1 MKTQI
6 YLPSFT
12 QGVSQQT
19 DKLKL
24 PTQVKEVVNG
34 YPSLLDGL
42 VKRPPTEH
50 IKKILDGKLPNSYS
64 LIFSKDTNEKYILII
79 NNDGIKIF
87 DLEGNL
93 KEIKSEIGFD
103 YIKCDNPQYDLI
115 TCIVGEHI
123 FILNKKV
130 KAKMIDEDYPNPY
143 PNSALIY
150 VKQGNIQADYK
161 IFIDDVEKAS
171 YATSNEESTCKT
183 NNIAS
188 NLSSALIKNLPA
200 DDWNISLK
208 GSVILLQNKKGNDFD
223 ISVQDSNGERSLF
236 CFKSIAETVDDLP
249 NVAPADYIVK
259 ILNNRQNSS
268 DDYWVR
274 FKPNKEDVTKM
285 TSGNWIECPCP
296 GVKYKFDNTTL
307 PHALVKNEDNTFSFI
322 RLDYTQRR
330 CGDDNS
336 AALPNFINNT
346 ITDILVYKARLCF
359 LSADRYLAS
368 DPTDIY
374 SFCKETTITELDS
387 DPIDIPASNINTA
400 NLLYA
405 LPFNKDLILFS
416 KKQQHV
422 LSTSSILSNKTIGI
436 GTITNF
442 ECSEKVKPVS
452 SGSNMYFAYEKGDYT
467 GIREFFIDQS
477 QALDADDTTL
487 HVSNFIPKNVFNMT
501 VSTLEN
507 NLILQSEETADIIY
521 LYKFFYQN
529 AQKQQSAWV
538 KWELNANIIKVNF
551 IDNIL
556 YMLIQYNDGLY
567 FEKIDFTANRYDI
580 NYSTKQGRNIQFNSC
595 LDRKVIIEDC
605 EYKAENDITII
616 KIPYL
621 SNKEIVV
628 IDENGQEID
637 VIESIKN
644 EDNTTTLK
652 LSGFYS
658 KVVAGINYSF
668 YVKLPTIYLRDES
681 GLKVIEGDLQLL
693 DIQFSLSK
701 TGFLRVDVTPLY
713 ADTMTYEYDGK
724 ILDTPACELD
734 TTPITND
741 VFNVPIFSLNKE
753 VEIELRNDTY
763 LPVQIIDAV
772 VWADFIR
779 E

>member
-24 PTQVKEVVNG
+24 PTQVKEVING

-42 VKRPPTEH
+42 IKRPPTEH
-50 IKKILDGKLPNSYS
+50 IKKLLNGKLSNSYS
-64 LIFSKDTNEKYILII
+64 LIFQKDTNEKYILII
-79 NNDGIKIF
+79 NNSGIQIF
-87 DLEGNL
+87 DLEGNP
-93 KEIKSEIGFD
+93 KEIKSDIGYD
-103 YIKCDNPQYDLI
+103 YIKCDNPKYDLT

-123 FILNKKV
+123 FILNKV
-130 KAKMIDEDYPNPY
+130 ITAKMLDDKYPNPY

-150 VKQGNIQADYK
+150 VKQGNIQSDYK
-161 IFIDDVEKAS
+161 IFIDDTEKAS
-171 YATSNEESTCKT
+171 YSTSNEESTCKT

-200 DDWNISLK
+200 EDWNISLK
-208 GSVILLQNKKGNDFD
+208 GSVILVQNKKGNDFD
-223 ISVQDSNGERSLF
+223 ISIQDSNGERSLF
-236 CFKSIAETVDDLP
+236 CFKSVAETVDDLP

-285 TSGNWIECPCP
+285 TAGNWIECPCP
-296 GVKYKFDNTTL
+296 GIKYKFDNTTL

-322 RLDYTQRR
+322 SLDYTERR

-336 AALPNFINNT
+336 SPLPNFIDKT

-359 LSADRYLAS
+359 LSKDRYLAS

-374 SFCKETTITELDS
+374 SFCKETTITELDT

-400 NLLYA
+400 DLLYA

-487 HVSNFIPKNVFNMT
+487 HVSNYIPKNVFNMS
-501 VSTLEN
+501 VSTLDN
-507 NLILQSEETADIIY
+507 NLVLQSEETLNKIY

-538 KWELNANIIKVNF
+538 KWLFGAEIIKCNF
-551 IDNIL
+551 IDNNL
-556 YMLIQYNDGLY
+556 YLLTQYNDGVYL
-567 FEKIDFTANRYDI
+567 EKIDFTAKHYDV
-580 NYSTKQGRNIQFNSC
+580 NYTTKQGNNIQFNSC
-595 LDRKVIIEDC
+595 LDRKVIISDC
-605 EYKAENDITII
+605 TYRKEADTTTITI
-616 KIPYL
+616 PYVTD
-621 SNKEIVV
+621 KEIIA
-628 IDENGQEID
+628 IDEKGQEID
-637 VIESIKN
+637 VLESIKN
-644 EDNTTTLK
+644 EDNTTTLH
-652 LSGFYS
+652 LNGFYT
-658 KVVAGINYSF
+658 KVIAGTNYPF
-668 YVKLPTIYLRDES
+668 YVKLPVIYLRDDTGS
-681 GLKVIEGDLQLL
+681 KVIEGNLQLL
-693 DIQFSLSK
+693 DIQFSLSD
-701 TGFLRVDVTPLY
+701 TGYLRADITPLY
-713 ADTMTYEYDGK
+713 CDTMTYEYDGK

-741 VFNVPIFSLNKE
+741 IFNVPIFSLNKE
-753 VEIELRNDTY
+753 VDIELKNDTY